1 MASNKSRF
9 EIEGKNKVVSSTIT
23 EVQQLYL
30 ADDFPWIVGYSGG
43 KDSTATL
50 QLVWNAIDSLPLEKR
65 HKKVHVIGTDTLVEN
80 PIVAQWVTLSLERMQ
95 SKAEEEKLPIIPH
108 KLTPSV
114 EDSFW
119 VNLIGKG
126 YPAPRPKFRWC
137 TSRLKINASN
147 HFITDLLKEYGE
159 TTLVLGTR
167 SQESSVRNANMKHY
181 ERETAKA
188 LEADNRL
195 EVIATDD
202 IRNVRVIN
210 GNIPGSWVYTP
221 IGTWSTDD
229 VWIYI
234 NSDKNPWGH
243 PNTDL
248 LTMYQGATEGGECPL
263 VIDSSTQSCGDS
275 RFGCYVCTM
284 VEQDKSMTAMINND
298 EEKEWMTPL
307 MDFRNKMLD
316 VKNDRKHRDMRRMN
330 GSLMVHNDRLV
341 KGPYKQA
348 FRVEL
353 LKELML
359 AQKTIA
365 EIAPADVAELILIRP
380 EELEE
385 IRRIWIQEKHEIEDL
400 LPQIFEEVFET
411 PYEGVEV
418 ENPMLSNDQLEL
430 LKSICNDLG
439 DADGYRYETLRKML
453 VIQHQYSK
461 HLKRVGIFDE
471 LWAALKKGVFEDEDS
486 AEEFALEKK
495 EQINQA
501 GDSVEEASPDLYHNA
516 EEDAL
521 L

>member
-1 MASNKSRF
+1 
-9 EIEGKNKVVSSTIT
+9 
-23 EVQQLYL
+23 
-30 ADDFPWIVGYSGG
+30 
-43 KDSTATL
+43 
-50 QLVWNAIDSLPLEKR
+50 
-65 HKKVHVIGTDTLVEN
+65 
-80 PIVAQWVTLSLERMQ
+80 
-95 SKAEEEKLPIIPH
+95 
-108 KLTPSV
+108 
-114 EDSFW
+114 
-119 VNLIGKG
+119 
-126 YPAPRPKFRWC
+126 
-137 TSRLKINASN
+137 
-147 HFITDLLKEYGE
+147 
-159 TTLVLGTR
+159 
-167 SQESSVRNANMKHY
+167 
-181 ERETAKA
+181 
-188 LEADNRL
+188 
-195 EVIATDD
+195 
-202 IRNVRVIN
+202 
-210 GNIPGSWVYTP
+210 
-221 IGTWSTDD
+221 
-229 VWIYI
+229 
-234 NSDKNPWGH
+234 
-243 PNTDL
+243 
-248 LTMYQGATEGGECPL
+248 
-263 VIDSSTQSCGDS
+263 
-275 RFGCYVCTM
+275 
-284 VEQDKSMTAMINND
+284 
-298 EEKEWMTPL
+298 
-307 MDFRNKMLD
+307 
-316 VKNDRKHRDMRRMN
+316 
-330 GSLMVHNDRLV
+330 
-341 KGPYKQA
+341 
-348 FRVEL
+348 
-353 LKELML
+353 ML